1 MHLTRSSDNVNEVDA
16 LASNEEQQPQ
26 QIAVGLIHAFQN
38 VPGICSGGAR
48 PKRKLDERYASL
60 ATVWNRR
67 CLRLG
72 DMVRDVMEDED
83 RMKNHHADQWS
94 ISGLLRTAWR
104 NVGRGWK
111 AGGVHIDGS
120 RHALGPLSLVASVIP
135 NAHNK
140 KNTERLDVNA
150 ANSAGINVFQ
160 LYDATPLKMWFG
172 ALQAESASVASYFIL
187 SGDRW
192 QRVSFEQ
199 YEKKNPRAK
208 VRYGT
213 WELFAQRAQ
222 CNCARQSGEHYTI
235 EKQQVACLPV
245 IAEACNASVMWSAM
259 MGACGSSFSVDA
271 INDLADKKRWVVC
284 AEAPDGHKANKRL
297 QAQLRN
303 RSRGNVLKL
312 LRECGG
318 HIRHTTTVSSTREV
332 ELETFMLSPSLAAS
346 QLNAKRI

>member
-1 MHLTRSSDNVNEVDA
+1 MVNIWPATHSMAECWKRLEGRWGAHRWVTPCIGTSVTR
-16 LASNEEQQPQ
+16 
-26 QIAVGLIHAFQN
+26 
-38 VPGICSGGAR
+38 C
-48 PKRKLDERYASL
+48 KRYSQC
-60 ATVWNRR
+60 T
-67 CLRLG
+67 
-72 DMVRDVMEDED
+72 
-83 RMKNHHADQWS
+83 Q
-94 ISGLLRTAWR
+94 
-104 NVGRGWK
+104 
-111 AGGVHIDGS
+111 
-120 RHALGPLSLVASVIP
+120 
-135 NAHNK
+135 K
-140 KNTERLDVNA
+140 KHTHTERLDVNA

-259 MGACGSSFSVDA
+259 MGACGY
-271 INDLADKKRWVVC
+271 
-284 AEAPDGHKANKRL
+284 RL
-297 QAQLRN
+297 N
-303 RSRGNVLKL
+303 
-312 LRECGG
+312 
-318 HIRHTTTVSSTREV
+318 
-332 ELETFMLSPSLAAS
+332 
-346 QLNAKRI
+346 